1 MTQLTASVAIGTAAT
16 LLATILLLL
25 RLNVHGRRPVVALTR
40 RWITTSTPTS
50 SLVLTMLAAI
60 AVIGFASRPALEARA
75 PSSGSALNHVAG
87 VTTELAANSKS
98 EENTGDAPAWD
109 ALRAYADKIDSKSQ
123 SMAPRDEASETAHL
137 PDVDSMIGKLVARLE
152 KAPEDVNGW
161 KMLGWSYLNTDKPDE
176 AVRAYETALKLS
188 PGDNEIQKALEVARS
203 AQTASAKT
211 P

>member
-25 RLNVHGRRPVVALTR
+25 RVNVQGRRPVVALTR
-40 RWITTSTPTS
+40 RWIATSTPTS
-50 SLVLTMLAAI
+50 SLVLTLLAAI
-60 AVIGFASRPALEARA
+60 AVIGFASCPALEARA
-75 PSSGSALNHVAG
+75 PSGGSALNHVAS
-87 VTTELAANSKS
+87 VTTEQVANSQMDD
-98 EENTGDAPAWD
+98 TGDAPAWD

-123 SMAPRDEASETAHL
+123 SMAPRNQASETAQL

-152 KAPEDVNGW
+152 KSPEDVNGW

-176 AVRAYETALKLS
+176 AVHAYETALKLA
-188 PGDNEIQKALEVARS
+188 PGDNEIQKALEVAKS
-203 AQTASAKT
+203 AQTAPAKA